1 MNDFLTEKVLNYIS
15 SHARNRI
22 VFQQDQISNFDY
34 VDVGNTLSEA
44 IYNLKDKSKL
54 PMRVLSQLDRIFENG
69 IKNNDA
75 IGRYLAINNLG
86 ILFEPDLKIDFL
98 KLIDK
103 YSLNQ
108 VLLIK
113 WDGEIESNMLF
124 FLTKEN
130 GVKIN
135 IQNLSH
141 INI

>member
-1 MNDFLTEKVLNYIS
+1 
-15 SHARNRI
+15 
-22 VFQQDQISNFDY
+22 
-34 VDVGNTLSEA
+34 VDVGHTLSEA

-69 IKNNDA
+69 IKNNVA

>member
-1 MNDFLTEKVLNYIS
+1 MNNFLTEKVLNYIS

-22 VFQQDQISNFDY
+22 VFHQNKISNFDY
-34 VDVGNTLSEA
+34 VDVGHTLSEA

-54 PMRVLSQLDRIFENG
+54 PMRVLSQLDRIFEDG

-86 ILFEPDLKIDFL
+86 ILFEPDLKLDFL